1 MFAPQVVQGRW
12 LSQEDLELIR
22 ELIAEHPQWSRRRV
36 SMAVSEALNW
46 RTVSGQ
52 LKDMSARLLLA
63 KLAERGLIQLPPRQR
78 RGGRQKLRAL
88 QEPDLFWAATRE
100 PEPIEGSVK
109 LLVPLQVALA
119 EAGTGEA
126 NDFVRY
132 LAAHHYLGFGGSSGQ
147 NLRYLIRDRSGRDLA
162 CVLFG
167 CAAWKVKA
175 RDSFIGW
182 SAQQRARSLGLIT
195 NNSRFLIL
203 PHVRVTN
210 LASHLLGLILKRL
223 RTDWQSKYQLA
234 PALAET
240 FVERERF
247 SGACY
252 RAANWQLVGQTRG
265 RTRYD
270 RFNTVQVPIKDIY
283 LYPLCADFRER
294 LCA

>member
-1 MFAPQVVQGRW
+1 MFNSQVLQGRW

-22 ELIAEHPQWSRRRV
+22 GLIAEHPQWSRRRV
-36 SMAVSEALNW
+36 SVAVSEALNW
-46 RTVSGQ
+46 RTASGQ

-88 QEPDLFWAATRE
+88 QEPDLFWAATRGQ
-100 PEPIEGSVK
+100 EPIEGPLK
-109 LLVPLQVALA
+109 LLVPLQVELA
-119 EAGTGEA
+119 EAGTLGA
-126 NDFVRY
+126 HDFVRH
-132 LAAHHYLGFGGSSGQ
+132 LAEHHYLGFGGASGQ
-147 NLRYLIRDRSGRDLA
+147 NLRYLIRDRYGRDLA

-175 RDSFIGW
+175 RDRFIGW
-182 SAQQRARSLGLIT
+182 SAEQRVRSLGLIT

-203 PHVRVTN
+203 PYVRVGN
-210 LASHLLGLILKRL
+210 LASHILGLVLQRL
-223 RTDWQSKYQLA
+223 RGDWQRKYQLA
-234 PALAET
+234 PCLAET

-252 RAANWQLVGQTRG
+252 RAANWQLVGQTCG
-265 RTRYD
+265 RTRHD

-283 LYPLCADFRER
+283 LYALCPDFRKQLCA
-294 LCA
+294 

>member
-1 MFAPQVVQGRW
+1 MFDSQVVQGRW

-22 ELIAEHPQWSRRRV
+22 GLIAEHPQWSRRRV
-36 SMAVSEALNW
+36 SVAVSEALNW
-46 RTVSGQ
+46 RTASGQ

-63 KLAERGLIQLPPRQR
+63 KLAQRGLIQLPPRQR

-88 QEPDLFWAATRE
+88 QQPDLFWAASRE
-100 PEPIEGSVK
+100 QEPIEGALK
-109 LLVPLQVALA
+109 FLFPLQVVLVEPCSA
-119 EAGTGEA
+119 EA
-126 NDFVRY
+126 DVFVRY
-132 LAAHHYLGFGGSSGQ
+132 LAEHHYLGFGGASGQ
-147 NLRYLIRDRSGRDLA
+147 NLRYLIRDRDGRDLA

-175 RDSFIGW
+175 RDRFIGW
-182 SAQQRARSLGLIT
+182 STEQRARGLSFIT

-210 LASHLLGLILKRL
+210 LASHILGLVLRRL
-223 RTDWQSKYQLA
+223 CGDWQRKYQLA
-234 PALAET
+234 PSLAET

-270 RFNTVQVPIKDIY
+270 RFSTVQVPIKDIY
-283 LYPLCADFRER
+283 LYPLCPDFRER